1 MSQGRL
7 AGKRALITGA
17 ASGIGRATAERFAA
31 EGARVAILDCQAE
44 EAAAVAAE
52 ISGISRGVDLADAE
66 AADAAVRAV
75 CADLDGLDILV
86 NNAGAG
92 MVKRLHEYSIA
103 EWDRLVAVNLNSAF
117 YVLRPALPLL
127 LEGEG
132 GVVIHN
138 ASGSAVRP
146 TRGEGPYAAAKA
158 GLVAL
163 TSNIAQEY
171 GPKIRANC
179 VSPGVIQTP
188 MSEALFDAPGLLD
201 PFLEA
206 NPLSRCGT
214 AAEVADVFVFLAS
227 EESSYLNGQN
237 LVLDGGGSLAQSG
250 IDNILRFAV
259 PPLEPRK

>member
-1 MSQGRL
+1 MSQERL

-17 ASGIGRATAERFAA
+17 ASGIGRATAHRFAA
-31 EGARVAILDCQAE
+31 EGARVAILDRDGEA
-44 EAAAVAAE
+44 AAAVAAE
-52 ISGISRGVDLADAE
+52 ISGISHEVDLADAE
-66 AADAAVRAV
+66 AADVAVRAV
-75 CADLDGLDILV
+75 CTELGGLDILV
-86 NNAGAG
+86 GNAGVG
-92 MVKRLHEYSIA
+92 MVKRLHEYSIQ
-103 EWDRLVAVNLNSAF
+103 EWDRLVAVNLNAAF

-179 VSPGVIQTP
+179 ISPGVIRTP
-188 MSEALFDAPGLLD
+188 MSESLFSTPGLLE
-201 PFLEA
+201 PFVEA
-206 NPLSRCGT
+206 NPLGRGGT
-214 AAEVADVFVFLAS
+214 AAEVADIFVFLAS

-237 LVLDGGGSLAQSG
+237 LVLDGGGSLAQPG

-259 PPLEPRK
+259 PPLEPRQ

>member
-1 MSQGRL
+1 MSEGRL

-31 EGARVAILDCQAE
+31 EGARVAILDHD
-44 EAAAVAAE
+44 AAAAAE
-52 ISGISRGVDLADAE
+52 VATAVGGISHAVDLADAE
-66 AADAAVRAV
+66 AADGAVRAV
-75 CADLDGLDILV
+75 CAELGGLDILV
-86 NNAGAG
+86 GNAGIG
-92 MVKRLHEYSIA
+92 MVKRLHEYSIQ
-103 EWDRLVAVNLNSAF
+103 EWDRLVAVNLNAAF

-179 VSPGVIQTP
+179 VSPGIIRTP
-188 MSEALFDAPGLLD
+188 MSESLFRIPGLLE
-201 PFLEA
+201 PFVEA
-206 NPLSRCGT
+206 NPLGRSGT

-227 EESSYLNGQN
+227 NESSYLNGQN
-237 LVLDGGGSLAQSG
+237 IVLDGGGSLAQPG
-250 IDNILRFAV
+250 IDNILRFSV
-259 PPLEPRK
+259 PPLEPKK